1 MGKMIDFSCPNTS
14 TASGYYAQSSATAG
28 IVLLQEWWGLNE
40 QMKQVAQRVASA
52 GFNALVPDLY
62 QGRVTQDPDEAG
74 HMMEGLDWVG
84 ATAQEVR
91 GAAQH
96 LKQSG
101 GKVAVMGYCM
111 GGALSIIAGVTLEE
125 ADAIVCYYGIPP
137 TEQADPAQLRVPMQA
152 HFANSDDWCTPQAV
166 NDMEATVKAA
176 GRDYE
181 LYRYDAQ
188 HGFFNAGEPTV
199 YDEATAELSWQRA
212 LEFLNTQLRT

>member
-111 GGALSIIAGVTLEE
+111 GGALSIIAGVALEE
-125 ADAIVCYYGIPP
+125 VDAIVCYYGIPP

-188 HGFFNAGEPTV
+188 HGFFNAGEPKV